1 LRESD
6 KGSVSDSYQRSSTVN
21 FPRAFENCFETKNV
35 TSFFQLYKDKEDELS
50 KNGSFIP
57 KSRKKSVLESVY
69 AAAQL
74 AKKLK

>member
-1 LRESD
+1 
-6 KGSVSDSYQRSSTVN
+6 
-21 FPRAFENCFETKNV
+21 
-35 TSFFQLYKDKEDELS
+35 LYKDKEDELS